1 MVFYYMQLQ
10 FCNKVFKLVKDIDGK
25 KPDNFKDCW
34 RWLRQMINDFVQ
46 LKKVSGEYQKI
57 LSKVDTF
64 FN

>member
-1 MVFYYMQLQ
+1 M
-10 FCNKVFKLVKDIDGK
+10 KDIDGK

-57 LSKVDTF
+57 LSKVDTY
-64 FN
+64 FNQSQVNLLQ